1 MKTNKNAVIIRERI
15 YIPTHLIDTKWVK
28 SNYVTLMYE
37 DRTCAKCEHFADRHS
52 YLCEECPAYLGKVVL
67 HASKVVNGVSYL
79 GIPVGDKHNFER
91 KTGLLF
97 KETTFVD
104 RRVSA
109 PFGHKIKFLATL
121 RDYQVPVI
129 EQFLAKKYGMLE
141 APPRTG
147 KTLMSLYICL
157 QLGQRTLMLA
167 NQHEFLTQFI
177 DHIQG
182 NEAEEIPKCTD
193 LPDLQVKTGKK
204 LYGFPKTDADFENF
218 EFFTMTYNQFLSEQ
232 RGLDRFRKIAPHVG
246 TIFVDEC
253 HRANADGFAKVIGMF
268 PSRYKFGVT
277 ATVARK
283 DNRHFIAK
291 ALLGPVVARSQRE
304 SLTPKVI
311 LHKTDVEP
319 KKTYAGRS
327 GWVYAMQFLA
337 KDDKRNQLIVDW
349 VIKDL
354 KNGHNIVIPVM
365 FKNHTADLVQMINK
379 EWGSKICETFIGGGG
394 TKNKAAR
401 KDTLSRA
408 KSGVTRVVVGIRSI
422 LQLGL
427 NVPSWSAIYTAMP
440 ISNEPNYK
448 QETSRIRT
456 PMEGKRDPIIRLFVD
471 MKLGQSIGCA
481 RNCIR
486 QAKKFGYAFMKTEKQ
501 HELLYDVVGHK
512 EAKDLGYSGGE
523 EQFKSAGHAWDKKAS
538 APPPRSALRRL

>member
-1 MKTNKNAVIIRERI
+1 MKTNKDAVIIRERV
-15 YIPTHLIDTKWVK
+15 YIPTHLVDTKFVK
-28 SNYVTLMYE
+28 NNYVTRMYE
-37 DRTCAKCEHFADRHS
+37 DRACARCEHFAERHS

-67 HASKVVNGVSYL
+67 HAPKMVNGISYL
-79 GIPVGDKHNFER
+79 GIPVGDKRNFER
-91 KTGLLF
+91 KTGLLI

-104 RRVSA
+104 RRIKA
-109 PFGHKIKFLATL
+109 PFDYKIKFLAAL
-121 RDYQVPVI
+121 RDYQTPVV
-129 EQFLAKKYGMLE
+129 EQFLAKKYGLLE

-157 QLGQRTLMLA
+157 KLGQRTLMLA

-193 LPDLQVKTGKK
+193 LPELQIKTGKK

-218 EFFTMTYNQFLSEQ
+218 QFFTMTYQQFLSEQ
-232 RGLDRFRKIAPHVG
+232 RGQDRFRKIVKHVG
-246 TIFVDEC
+246 TIFIDEV
-253 HRANADGFAKVIGMF
+253 HRSNADGFAKVISMF
-268 PSRYKFGVT
+268 PTRYKFGVT

-291 ALLGPVVARSQRE
+291 ALLGPVVARSVRE

-311 LHKTDVEP
+311 LHQTEAAP

-327 GWVYAMQFLA
+327 GWTYAMQFLA
-337 KDDKRNQLIVDW
+337 KDEKRNQMIVDW
-349 VIKDL
+349 VMKDL
-354 KNGHNIVIPVM
+354 RNGHNIVIPVM
-365 FKNHTADLVQMINK
+365 FKKHTMDLMQMINK

-394 TKNKAAR
+394 AKNKVLR
-401 KDTLSRA
+401 KETLSRA
-408 KSGVTRVVVGIRSI
+408 KAGTTRVIVGIRSI

-456 PMEGKRDPIIRLFVD
+456 PMEGKRDPVIRLFVD

-481 RNCIR
+481 RNCVR
-486 QAKKFGYAFMKTEKQ
+486 QARKFGYEFLKTDKQ
-501 HELLYDVVGHK
+501 RELMVAVMGHR
-512 EAKDLGYSGGE
+512 EAADPNSDA
-523 EQFKSAGHAWDKKAS
+523 EQFKASGHAWEAEEKTKVPS
-538 APPPRSALRRL
+538 VRRL